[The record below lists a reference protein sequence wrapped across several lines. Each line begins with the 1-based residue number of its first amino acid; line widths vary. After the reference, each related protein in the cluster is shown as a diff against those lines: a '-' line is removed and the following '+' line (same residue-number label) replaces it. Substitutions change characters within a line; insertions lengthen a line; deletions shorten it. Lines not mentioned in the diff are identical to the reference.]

1 MGNVLIS
8 PYCCINIPIS
18 PTSGTGSIKL
28 VFWEGMTKILTGNNH
43 IAGELMFQFPD
54 MMVCHADSFFIGQPV
69 PSLSIDDK
77 LISGET
83 YFVLPIDRFA
93 CKLLSASL
101 LSALSS
107 APKPSPI
114 KFGDCPFQY
123 VKGGNGKVQIKV
135 QPDFIKRLILMGNEK
150 QSTSTD
156 GISCNGSSPNNNN
169 FLCSTPELQK
179 HYNQLVGSK
188 EQVWSPRLETIS
200 ERKTRPTSPCGFPRL
215 EWRSSAE
222 VLEG

>member
-1 MGNVLIS
+1 MGNALIS

-18 PTSGTGSIKL
+18 PMLGGSIKL
-28 VFWEGMTKILTGNNH
+28 VFWEGMTKILTGNHH

-83 YFVLPIDRFA
+83 YFILPIDRFA
-93 CKLLSASL
+93 CKLLSVSL

-135 QPDFIKRLILMGNEK
+135 QPEFIKGLILMGNEK
-150 QSTSTD
+150 QSMSD
-156 GISCNGSSPNNNN
+156 GSNNGSSPNNNN

-179 HYNQLVGSK
+179 HYNQLVGSR

-200 ERKTRPTSPCGFPRL
+200 ERKMRSTSPCGFPRL
-215 EWRSSAE
+215 DWRSAE